1 MAPCHPDWKKRFEAG
16 SLPPMLKEL
25 RRSGRWEITLLLSA
39 MAAGCFALSMA
50 RFGATHSRQFL
61 FLNWNLF
68 LAFLPWLA
76 SSMVMLKPGL
86 RSNKFALA
94 VLLGLWIL
102 FFPNS
107 PYILTDLFH
116 LGEGS
121 GAPLWFDLVLI
132 LAFAWTGLSYGFI
145 SLLDIEALFLV
156 RFRKGTVVA
165 LTVFLLFLSGFGI
178 YLGRYLRW
186 NSWDIIH
193 SPSALLLDVGDRV
206 ANPFSHSRTWG
217 VTLTM
222 GLLLNMMYWT
232 LKAVRKGH
240 APAAEA

>member
-1 MAPCHPDWKKRFEAG
+1 MIR
-16 SLPPMLKEL
+16 EL
-25 RRSGRWEITLLLSA
+25 RASGRMELTVLLSA
-39 MAAGCFALSMA
+39 MAVLCFSMSLT
-50 RFGATHSRQFL
+50 RYLVTGSRLFL

-76 SSMVMLKPGL
+76 SSAVALKPEWK
-86 RSNKFALA
+86 RNRIILA
-94 VLLGLWIL
+94 ALLGLWIL

-116 LGEGS
+116 LRDGT

-145 SLLDIEALFLV
+145 SLLDIESLMLD
-156 RFRKGTVVA
+156 RFRKPAVIA
-165 LTVFLLFLSGFGI
+165 MIVFLLFLSGFGI

-186 NSWDIIH
+186 NSWDILH
-193 SPSALLLDVGDRV
+193 SPLDLLFDVGDRL

-222 GLLLNMMYWT
+222 GILLNMMYWT
-232 LKAVRKGH
+232 LKAIRKGY
-240 APAAEA
+240 APQRAQ